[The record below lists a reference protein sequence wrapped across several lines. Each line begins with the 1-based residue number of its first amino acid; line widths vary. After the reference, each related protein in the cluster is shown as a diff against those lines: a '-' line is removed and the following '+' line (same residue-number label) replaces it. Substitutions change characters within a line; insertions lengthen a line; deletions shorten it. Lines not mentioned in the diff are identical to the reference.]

1 MNDTLLECC
10 DLRKTFTVRG
20 KEIPVLRGVNLSV
33 RSGEIVII
41 RGMSGAGKSVL
52 LWLLS
57 GLDRP
62 TCGEVLFEGRSLARL
77 SSSEL
82 AGMRRDKIGIIF
94 QDFNLVASW
103 SAFENV
109 ESALR
114 HSGMPKGAQRV
125 KALKLLDDLMLGDR
139 LDNFPSELSI
149 GEQQRIALARTLA
162 NDPVLVLADEPTADV
177 DPETAKE
184 IVSMLVK
191 PVKEKRA
198 TLIVATH
205 GNFPLNIADKTLW
218 LRDGILLPDDTV
230 PLSSG

>member
-1 MNDTLLECC
+1 MNDTLLECHN
-10 DLRKTFTVRG
+10 LRKTFIVRG
-20 KEIPVLRGVNLSV
+20 KETAVLRGVNLSV
-33 RSGEIVII
+33 RSGEVVAIT
-41 RGMSGAGKSVL
+41 GKSGAGKSVL

-62 TCGEVLFEGRSLARL
+62 TSGEVLFKGRSLISL
-77 SSSEL
+77 SGSEL
-82 AGMRRDKIGIIF
+82 ARVRRDKIGIIF

-103 SAFENV
+103 TALENV

-114 HSGMPKGAQRV
+114 HGGMSRAARRA

-149 GEQQRIALARTLA
+149 GEEQRIALARTLA
-162 NDPVLVLADEPTADV
+162 NDPVLVLADEPTGDI

-205 GNFPLNIADKTLW
+205 GAFPLNVADRVLC
-218 LRDGILLPDDTV
+218 LRDGVLLPGDTS
-230 PLSSG
+230 PAA

>member
-1 MNDTLLECC
+1 MNDILLECN
-10 DLRKTFTVRG
+10 DLWKTFTVRG
-20 KEIPVLRGVNLSV
+20 KEIPVVRGVNLSV
-33 RSGEIVII
+33 RSGEIVVIT
-41 RGMSGAGKSVL
+41 GKSGAGKSVL
-52 LWLLS
+52 FWLLS

-62 TCGEVLFEGRSLARL
+62 TSGEVLFRGRSLISL
-77 SSSEL
+77 SGSEL
-82 AGMRRDKIGIIF
+82 ARVRRWEIGIIF
-94 QDFNLVASW
+94 QNFNLVTSW
-103 SAFENV
+103 TAFENV

-114 HSGMPKGAQRV
+114 HSGMPKEAQRV

-162 NDPVLVLADEPTADV
+162 NDPKLILADEPAGDV

-184 IVSMLVK
+184 IVKMLIT

-205 GNFPLNIADKTLW
+205 GAFPLNVADRVLY
-218 LRDGILLPDDTV
+218 LRDGILLPHDTV
-230 PLSSG
+230 L

>member
-1 MNDTLLECC
+1 MNDGLLECH

-20 KEIPVLRGVNLSV
+20 KEISVLRGVNFSV
-33 RSGEIVII
+33 GSGEIVVI
-41 RGMSGAGKSVL
+41 RGVSGAGKSVL

-62 TCGEVLFEGRSLARL
+62 TSGEVLFEGRSLARL
-77 SSSEL
+77 SSSEW
-82 AGMRRDKIGIIF
+82 AGIRRENIGIIF
-94 QDFNLVASW
+94 QDFNLITSW
-103 SAFENV
+103 TALENV

-114 HSGMPKGAQRV
+114 LSGMPKKARRV
-125 KALKLLDDLMLGDR
+125 KALKLLNDLRLGDR
-139 LDNFPSELSI
+139 LGHFPSELSI

-162 NDPVLVLADEPTADV
+162 NDPVLVLADEPTGDV

-198 TLIVATH
+198 TLMVATH
-205 GNFPLNIADKTLW
+205 GNFPLDMADRILW
-218 LRDGILLPDDTV
+218 LSDGILLPED
-230 PLSSG
+230 LS